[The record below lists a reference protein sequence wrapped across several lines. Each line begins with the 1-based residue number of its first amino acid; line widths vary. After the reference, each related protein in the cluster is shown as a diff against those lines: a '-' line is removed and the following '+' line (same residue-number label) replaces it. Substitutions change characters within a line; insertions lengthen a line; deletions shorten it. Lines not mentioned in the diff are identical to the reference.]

1 MQSLAN
7 IFWLTGKELKSV
19 LGDPVMVILILWSF
33 VVAVML
39 EASGAADTVQNAAI
53 AIVDE
58 DRSALTRQ
66 IAVALMPPWFQEPG
80 YLNADQGAAAVG
92 RGGSPFARGLP
103 PP

>member
-53 AIVDE
+53 AIVDVS
-58 DRSALTRQ
+58 RVWYSQQFGQSRFSRHA
-66 IAVALMPPWFQEPG
+66 P
-80 YLNADQGAAAVG
+80 
-92 RGGSPFARGLP
+92 GGSLDGPFP
-103 PP
+103 